1 MQTHSLPP
9 ARCRAVVLRWC
20 FVEVQ
25 VSLMVAVCST
35 EARFME
41 LVDREHYDA
50 SLVDGSREG

>member
-9 ARCRAVVLRWC
+9 ARCRAGVLRWC
-20 FVEVQ
+20 LVEVQ